1 METPDRLIFS
11 KRGRIMRSIEIEYI
25 LKNEEGKEVARF
37 SDIEEAKQY
46 DRMLTAAEEIFS
58 LLGNI
63 KELDSVKEAIK
74 DDISFQIAKH
84 SDEIMDILGSVRGRK
99 SKTTVKPKS
108 KAKTDSLAQASDDNE
123 SLENQDAKSLTVE
136 QTSPSDDALNT
147 LNSPNVEAPVS
158 KVQENLDSNSNA
170 LNQDE
175 TSALAQTPATPSN
188 STTPSKGRGRPRAVA

>member
-1 METPDRLIFS
+1 
-11 KRGRIMRSIEIEYI
+11 MRSIEIEYI

-99 SKTTVKPKS
+99 SKTTAKPTS
-108 KAKTDSLAQASDDNE
+108 KAKVKADSLAQASDGNE
-123 SLENQDAKSLTVE
+123 SLENQDAKSLAVE
-136 QTSPSDDALNT
+136 QKTSLSDDALNT

-158 KVQENLDSNSNA
+158 KVQENLDSNSND

-175 TSALAQTPATPSN
+175 TSALAQTTATPSN

>member
-1 METPDRLIFS
+1 
-11 KRGRIMRSIEIEYI
+11 MRSIEIEYI

-58 LLGNI
+58 LFGNI

-99 SKTTVKPKS
+99 SKTTAKPTS
-108 KAKTDSLAQASDDNE
+108 KAKVKADSLAQASDGNE
-123 SLENQDAKSLTVE
+123 SLENQDAKSLAVE
-136 QTSPSDDALNT
+136 QTSLSDDALNT
-147 LNSPNVEAPVS
+147 LNSPNVEASVS
-158 KVQENLDSNSNA
+158 KVQENLDSNSND

-175 TSALAQTPATPSN
+175 TSALAQTTATPSN

>member
-1 METPDRLIFS
+1 
-11 KRGRIMRSIEIEYI
+11 MRSIEIEYI

-136 QTSPSDDALNT
+136 QTSPSDDTLNT

-175 TSALAQTPATPSN
+175 TSALAQIPATPSN

>member
-1 METPDRLIFS
+1 
-11 KRGRIMRSIEIEYI
+11 MRSIEIEYI

-99 SKTTVKPKS
+99 SKTTAKPTS
-108 KAKTDSLAQASDDNE
+108 KAKVKADSLAQASDGNE
-123 SLENQDAKSLTVE
+123 SLENQDAKSARCKKISILT
-136 QTSPSDDALNT
+136 L
-147 LNSPNVEAPVS
+147 
-158 KVQENLDSNSNA
+158 
-170 LNQDE
+170 
-175 TSALAQTPATPSN
+175 
-188 STTPSKGRGRPRAVA
+188 TT